1 MQGNANI
8 RLPAKRRNLK
18 CFIDFITDFAQKGGF
33 HDQGIWELEL
43 AADEIFTNIIN
54 YAYPQQKGNIEV
66 NCHFDNQKMIIEIFD
81 HGIPFNP
88 LSYPN
93 PKIIPDIQ
101 EIRTDGYGI
110 FLVRRLMDNIVY
122 KREGD
127 RNCLSLEK
135 HVVA

>member
-1 MQGNANI
+1 MKRHTKI
-8 RLPAKRRNLK
+8 ELPADRQNLNK
-18 CFIDFITDFAQKGGF
+18 FIDFIIDFAKSGGF
-33 HDQGIWELEL
+33 HDEGIWELEL

-66 NCHFDNQKMIIEIFD
+66 NCRFGNQKILIEIYD

-93 PKIIPDIQ
+93 PEIIPDIQ

-110 FLVRRLMDNIVY
+110 FLARRLMDNIVY
-122 KREGD
+122 RRDGN

-135 HVVA
+135 NVGT

>member
-1 MQGNANI
+1 M
-8 RLPAKRRNLK
+8 
-18 CFIDFITDFAQKGGF
+18 
-33 HDQGIWELEL
+33 EL

-93 PKIIPDIQ
+93 PEIIPNIQ

-135 HVVA
+135 NVVT